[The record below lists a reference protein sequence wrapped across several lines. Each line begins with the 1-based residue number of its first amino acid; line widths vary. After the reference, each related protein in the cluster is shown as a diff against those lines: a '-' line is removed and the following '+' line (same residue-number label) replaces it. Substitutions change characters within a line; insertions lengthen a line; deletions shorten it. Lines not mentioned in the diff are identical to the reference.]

1 MKSVAPIDVPDTL
14 SWVDEERD
22 VSCWLGNAMQREA
35 FDKLYSVADRVR
47 IVNDVRL
54 SQDWDYLQAS
64 NNFRFMTTKP
74 SNVGLDRG
82 IYSGPFDAFTNYMN
96 ILGDFI
102 NRVKSLYPE
111 EIDNE
116 ELNALM
122 TTIRNQGDEIEMKDK
137 EITRLKTKLEKMEA
151 AEAKAKAAVEKK
163 SCARKPTTKKAV
175 AEKPAK
181 KAPAKK
187 PAAKKAAEENA

>member
-1 MKSVAPIDVPDTL
+1 
-14 SWVDEERD
+14 
-22 VSCWLGNAMQREA
+22 
-35 FDKLYSVADRVR
+35 
-47 IVNDVRL
+47 
-54 SQDWDYLQAS
+54 
-64 NNFRFMTTKP
+64 
-74 SNVGLDRG
+74 
-82 IYSGPFDAFTNYMN
+82 MN
-96 ILGDFI
+96 ILGDLI

-163 SCARKPTTKKAV
+163 SCARKPATKKAV

-187 PAAKKAAEENA
+187 PAAKKAAEEKA

>member
-1 MKSVAPIDVPDTL
+1 
-14 SWVDEERD
+14 
-22 VSCWLGNAMQREA
+22 
-35 FDKLYSVADRVR
+35 
-47 IVNDVRL
+47 
-54 SQDWDYLQAS
+54 
-64 NNFRFMTTKP
+64 
-74 SNVGLDRG
+74 
-82 IYSGPFDAFTNYMN
+82 MN